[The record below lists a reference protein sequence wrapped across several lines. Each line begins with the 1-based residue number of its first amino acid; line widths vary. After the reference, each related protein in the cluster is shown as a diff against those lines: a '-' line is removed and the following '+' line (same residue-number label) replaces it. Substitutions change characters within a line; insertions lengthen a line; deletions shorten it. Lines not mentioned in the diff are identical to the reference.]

1 MFFHFFQHWF
11 SRCSNYSER
20 QWSKYL
26 LRNRHVIGGRA
37 TKKSDPEYGSLSQR
51 IQNARP
57 AHVPHV
63 PLKFPHE
70 PDQKFKSSIQPKL
83 LISRADYRLKFI
95 RLPFFFSDLIAPL
108 RNRRH
113 IVLAI
118 LGFANL
124 MYTHAPIYSLYT
136 TSAVTDRQFHLP
148 GDTFFAG
155 RHFFCQVWRHIF
167 CRETTFFAGESDRP
181 VTLFELVRV
190 RLSYDK
196 QFGRLE
202 RFFNPM
208 TGHGLFLP

>member
-51 IQNARP
+51 IQSARP

-124 MYTHAPIYSLYT
+124 MLQAS
-136 TSAVTDRQFHLP
+136 
-148 GDTFFAG
+148 
-155 RHFFCQVWRHIF
+155 HFKDLNR
-167 CRETTFFAGESDRP
+167 G
-181 VTLFELVRV
+181 FELSNFHENTMVFSV
-190 RLSYDK
+190 GCNSLDLQIFSIFDWK
-196 QFGRLE
+196 IASK
-202 RFFNPM
+202 
-208 TGHGLFLP
+208 